1 MKLRQRIFNSAFG
14 TFSLVNGWLNFFGNG
29 VGLFFGV
36 LSVRYDGRE
45 RRFQSIHTRAGLSTG
60 CKGVDCKEIG
70 IPIGLTEALSYR
82 AIIISVSSLPEF
94 PVVGGIALYGESTE
108 ASAFHRMIDKDQLIP
123 YCFHLLLIFVGEAT
137 VLVL

>member
-1 MKLRQRIFNSAFG
+1 MELDYFSGFFPSDTMVVRGGFKAF
-14 TFSLVNGWLNFFGNG
+14 
-29 VGLFFGV
+29 
-36 LSVRYDGRE
+36 
-45 RRFQSIHTRAGLSTG
+45 IHVQACQLAAR
-60 CKGVDCKEIG
+60 GVDCKEIG

-94 PVVGGIALYGESTE
+94 PVIGGIALYGESTE